1 MENQNSS
8 LFNLEINADTRTY
21 LYEVAKWGRL
31 LAIVGFVGMALMA
44 LICVMM
50 MLGLSSA
57 MMGEMGGNGMATMG
71 AGLFAFVILGAFY
84 IFPLLFLYRFS
95 THLKNGLDMNVQTD
109 IDEAFKNLKSL
120 FKFMGVFTL
129 VILAFYALALVVG
142 LLGGVMSMVG

>member
-1 MENQNSS
+1 MEYQNSS

-21 LYEVAKWGRL
+21 LYEVAKWSRF

-44 LICVMM
+44 LLCVMM

-57 MMGEMGGNGMATMG
+57 SMG
-71 AGLFAFVILGAFY
+71 ALGSVGLASIIGLFALLILSAFY

-95 THLKNGLDMNVQTD
+95 THLKSGLDLNVQTD

-120 FKFMGVFTL
+120 LKFIGVFTM
-129 VILAFYALALVVG
+129 VILAFYALALVLG